1 MAEPIVLILP
11 GAGDP
16 TSVWTRVRDLVRGA
30 GVRCEVVEFP
40 MKGVNTDPQPRS
52 IEEYARWL
60 LAEIDRKGLS
70 DVVLVGHSMGAL
82 IAIESASTRTPR
94 LSRLIAMC
102 PAEPMFVH
110 PSLLAKAE
118 DDPAE
123 AAAMIARWSYSPDA
137 RQSIEPVIAGHMQ
150 ATTALDRGVLATDLH
165 ACNNYENA
173 STAAGDILIP
183 TTIVLAGDDHMTPR
197 SAATPLVE
205 AMIAST
211 IHVLDGA
218 GHAIE
223 HERADDVAGIIVSVA
238 TRSDNAESQDSKTRE
253 KI

>member
-1 MAEPIVLILP
+1 MAEPIVVILP

-16 TSVWTRVRDLVRGA
+16 TSVWTPVRDAVRDA

-52 IEEYARWL
+52 IEDYARWV
-60 LAEIDRKGLS
+60 LAELDRRDLS

-82 IAIESASTRTPR
+82 IALESASSRSPR
-94 LSRLIAMC
+94 LLRLIAMC

-110 PSLLAKAE
+110 PSLLAKAG
-118 DDPAE
+118 DDAAE

-137 RQSIEPVIAGHMQ
+137 RQSIEHVIAGHMR
-150 ATTALDRGVLATDLH
+150 ATTALDRGVLETDLH
-165 ACNNYENA
+165 ACNNYDNA
-173 STAAGDILIP
+173 SAAAREILIP

-197 SAATPLVE
+197 SAATPLVKVLSG
-205 AMIAST
+205 ST
-211 IHVLDGA
+211 IHVLDGS

-223 HERADDVAGIIVSVA
+223 HERTADVAAIIVEVA
-238 TRSDNAESQDSKTRE
+238 TRSGDPEVQESKMKE
-253 KI
+253 ML